1 MSVDRISYQKKGT
14 QEMKVVRIDLPLSES
29 GPEKKHGTEEAK
41 LDVARGS
48 CICVRR
54 GRGV

>member
-1 MSVDRISYQKKGT
+1 
-14 QEMKVVRIDLPLSES
+14 MKVVRIGLHLGED
-29 GPEKKHGTEEAK
+29 GPEKKHGPEEAK